1 MGPSPRIMGHF
12 RLKSKFRS
20 FRKRIF
26 ILKLR
31 LKIVTVNVIKRY
43 ILTALHFLDVFNHM
57 KMRQCIR
64 TSFDPGLKLLLS
76 HGVWCW
82 HHTEHKYMIM
92 NLPGSERFV
101 LNIGGLSEE
110 DFFFVK
116 WWILA
121 SDYKKLHCIH
131 YFNRIEITPRH

>member
-31 LKIVTVNVIKRY
+31 LKIVSVNVIKRY
-43 ILTALHFLDVFNHM
+43 ISTALHFLDVFNHM
-57 KMRQCIR
+57 KMRQC
-64 TSFDPGLKLLLS
+64 TSSDPGLKLLLS

-92 NLPGSERFV
+92 NLITWFWTLRFKYWR
-101 LNIGGLSEE
+101 IIRRR
-110 DFFFVK
+110 FFFVK